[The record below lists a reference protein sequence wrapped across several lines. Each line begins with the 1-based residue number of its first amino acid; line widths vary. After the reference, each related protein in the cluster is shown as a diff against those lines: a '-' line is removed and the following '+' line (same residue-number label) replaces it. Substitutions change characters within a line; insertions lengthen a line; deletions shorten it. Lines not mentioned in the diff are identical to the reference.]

1 MIKTIFQECVDIITE
16 LVGHEYLYF
25 DTSIEVRVTPHS
37 FPFNAWAVCV
47 SPPPA
52 DELFVMDS
60 SEQWHQV
67 ELDDDNASLVIGSL
81 FQRLKLMR
89 VNYAKAS

>member
-1 MIKTIFQECVDIITE
+1 MTKTMFQECVDIVKE

-25 DTSIEVRVTPHS
+25 DSAIEVKVTPHS

-47 SPPPA
+47 SPK

-60 SEQWHQV
+60 DEQWHKA
-67 ELDDDNASLVIGSL
+67 ELKDDNVTLVLASLY
-81 FQRLKLMR
+81 QRLKLMR